1 MTSEIVVS
9 HFYALRDPAGFD
21 RAARLL
27 VARLRL
33 QGQDGVRSY
42 RFLGAGAAERR
53 LVAVYAGPEPWVAL
67 HDTTLTWPEAVALR
81 AAARLVRTD
90 LYGPI
95 PPPVLDWVLRL
106 GLGRMLRHDGVPIS
120 GYPQERDSSPRP
132 IWRPESAGR
141 RAG

>member
-1 MTSEIVVS
+1 MTAEIVVS

-33 QGQDGVRSY
+33 QGPEGVRSF
-42 RFLGAGAAERR
+42 RFLGAGPTERR
-53 LVAVYAGPEPWVAL
+53 LVAVYAGAEPWVAL
-67 HDTTLTWPEAVALR
+67 HDTTLTWPETVALR
-81 AAARLVRTD
+81 DAARLVRTD

-95 PPPVLDWVLRL
+95 SPPVLDWVLRL
-106 GLGRMLRHDGVPIS
+106 GLGRMLRHDGVPIT
-120 GYPQERDSSPRP
+120 GYPQGTERNPPS
-132 IWRPESAGR
+132 IWRRESGGR

>member
-1 MTSEIVVS
+1 MMSEIAVS
-9 HFYALRDPAGFD
+9 QFYALRDPVGFD

-33 QGQDGVRSY
+33 QGLEGVRSY
-42 RFLGAGAAERR
+42 RFLGTGEAERR

-67 HDTTLTWPEAVALR
+67 HDTTLTWPETVALR

-120 GYPQERDSSPRP
+120 GYPQDTDRSPRP
-132 IWRPESAGR
+132 IWRRESAER